1 VAAEGDVLMAAIK
14 VIPVILSG
22 GSGTRLWPLSRSAKP
37 KQFLSFDGG
46 PTMIQQ
52 TLLRCQ
58 GAGFDG
64 RLIFVGADQHRFV
77 LAEAAQGLGVQADIV
92 LEPMRRDSCAAIVA
106 GALQAMARDEEAVI
120 LVLAADHHVPDAAAF
135 AACVAEAV
143 PAAEAGL
150 LVTFGI
156 KPRSPATGYGYI
168 MPGEVVAG
176 GVKRLQK
183 FVEKPDHA
191 TAVRYIADGYLWNSG
206 NFLYKAKSFIAEAKV
221 LVPDVVAAVAASLTA
236 AERDLDFIRLNAEA
250 FARSPQIAVD
260 FAIMEKTARAAVLP
274 VSYEWNDIGSWD
286 AVAGSLPA
294 DANGN
299 AIVGDGVVE
308 ASRNVFV
315 HSEGMLTTVLGCDD
329 IVVVTTRDAVLVAK
343 RGATE
348 KVKGLVDQLKAAGRE
363 SLL

>member
-1 VAAEGDVLMAAIK
+1 MAVTK

-22 GSGTRLWPLSRSAKP
+22 GSGTRLWPLSRSARP

-58 GAGFDG
+58 GDGFDG
-64 RLIFVGADQHRFV
+64 RPIFVGADQHRFV
-77 LAEAAQGLGVQADIV
+77 LAEAARGLGVAADIV

-120 LVLAADHHVPDAAAF
+120 LVVAADHHVPDAAAF

-156 KPRSPATGYGYI
+156 KPRSPSTGYGYI
-168 MPGEVVAG
+168 MPGAPVAG
-176 GVKRLQK
+176 AVRRLQK
-183 FVEKPDHA
+183 FVEKPDHD

-221 LVPDVVAAVAASLTA
+221 LVPDVVAAVAASLKG
-236 AERDLDFIRLNAEA
+236 AERDRDFIRLDAEA
-250 FARSPQIAVD
+250 FARSPQISVD
-260 FAIMEKTARAAVLP
+260 FAIMEKTAKAAVLA
-274 VSYEWNDIGSWD
+274 VDYAWSDIGSWD
-286 AVAGSLPA
+286 AVAGSLAA
-294 DANGN
+294 DAHGN
-299 AIVGDGVVE
+299 AIVGDAVLK

-315 HSEGMLTTVLGCDD
+315 HSEGMLTTVLGCED
-329 IVVVTTRDAVLVAK
+329 IVVVTTKDAVLVAK
-343 RGATE
+343 RGVTE
-348 KVKGLVDQLKAAGRE
+348 KVKAVVDQLNARGRE
-363 SLL
+363 EVNRAIPTT

>member
-1 VAAEGDVLMAAIK
+1 MVTK

-22 GSGTRLWPLSRSAKP
+22 GSGTRLWPLSRNAKP

-58 GAGFDG
+58 GAGFDV
-64 RLIFVGADQHRFV
+64 RPIFVGADQHRFV
-77 LAEAAQGLGVQADIV
+77 LAEAAQGLGAQADII

-106 GALQAMARDEEAVI
+106 GALHAMARDEEAVI
-120 LVLAADHHVPDAAAF
+120 LVVAADHHVPDAAAF
-135 AACVAEAV
+135 VAAVAEAV
-143 PAAEAGL
+143 SAAEAGL

-168 MPGEVVAG
+168 MPGDVVKGA
-176 GVKRLQK
+176 VRRLQK
-183 FVEKPDHA
+183 FVEKPDHE

-221 LVPDVVAAVAASLTA
+221 LVPDVVVAVAASLKA
-236 AERDLDFIRLNAEA
+236 ADRDRDFIRLDESC
-250 FARSPQIAVD
+250 FAKSPQIAVD
-260 FAIMEKTARAAVLP
+260 FAIMEKTKNAAVLP
-274 VSYEWNDIGSWD
+274 VDYTWSDIGSWD
-286 AVAGSLPA
+286 VVADSLSA

-299 AIVGDGVVE
+299 AVVGDGVIE

-315 HSEGMLTTVLGCDD
+315 HSEGMLTAVLGCED
-329 IVVVTTRDAVLVAK
+329 IVVVTTKDAVLVAR

-348 KVKGLVDQLKAAGRE
+348 KVKGLVDQLKAAGKDQQ
-363 SLL
+363 L

>member
-1 VAAEGDVLMAAIK
+1 MAVRK

-58 GAGFDG
+58 GAGFDA
-64 RLIFVGADQHRFV
+64 RPIFVGADQHRFM

-106 GALQAMARDEEAVI
+106 GALQAMARDKEAII
-120 LVLAADHHVPDAAAF
+120 LVVAADHHVPDAKAF

-143 PAAEAGL
+143 SAAETGL

-168 MPGEVVAG
+168 MPGDPAIGPVW
-176 GVKRLQK
+176 RLQK
-183 FVEKPDHA
+183 FVEKPDHD
-191 TAVRYIADGYLWNSG
+191 TAVRYIKDGYLWNSG

-221 LVPDVVAAVAASLTA
+221 LVPDVVAAVAASLKA
-236 AERDLDFIRLNAEA
+236 AERDRDFIRLHAGA
-250 FARSPQIAVD
+250 FAKSPQIAVD
-260 FAIMEKTARAAVLP
+260 FAIMEKTKNAAVLP
-274 VSYEWNDIGSWD
+274 VDYAWSDIGSWD
-286 AVAGSLPA
+286 AVAGSLRA
-294 DANGN
+294 DENGN
-299 AIVGDGVVE
+299 AVVGDAVIE
-308 ASRNVFV
+308 ASRNVMV
-315 HSEGMLTTVLGCDD
+315 HSDGMLTTVLGCED
-329 IVVVTTRDAVLVAK
+329 IIVVTTKDAVLVAK

-348 KVKGLVDQLKAAGRE
+348 KVKALVDKLR
-363 SLL
+363 LLPNSKE